1 MLTTRELLC
10 GIGVPVVV
18 AALIALVGFW
28 RRWAWAMPVA
38 AGAGFLGGYYALS
51 GVPRL
56 PPSDGTDWL
65 FWAAIPV
72 TGLGVLDAVLPR
84 RWGWVLGA
92 VAGGVVLLIGWPLV
106 PNAVPAGALCGVAFV
121 TAAAGA
127 GLCLVA
133 RVAEPRVG
141 SSAVVAVLCVT
152 MGAAAVVVLSS
163 NLRVGGTYGMAAS
176 AALGPVA
183 VFSMRVRAAARS
195 VAVVAIPVLAGL
207 LAGGHYYP
215 DPGVSWTHA
224 GILMAAPV
232 LLLPC
237 AALPGKRNWVRGVAA
252 VVLVAL
258 AVGSSR
264 RPYRDRRQKGR
275 RDRPVRRLLPVTAP
289 RRPTDC
295 SPSRADGNPHGTLR
309 HAGHRRR
316 NRPLGATCTA
326 RR

>member
-56 PPSDGTDWL
+56 PPADGTDWL

-72 TGLGVLDAVLPR
+72 TGLSVLDAVLPR
-84 RWGWVLGA
+84 RSGWVLGA
-92 VAGGVVLLIGWPLV
+92 AAGGVVLLIGWPLV
-106 PNAVPAGALCGVAFV
+106 PSSVSAGALCGVALV
-121 TAAAGA
+121 TAALGA

-141 SSAVVAVLCVT
+141 SPAVVGALCVT
-152 MGAAAVVVLSS
+152 VGAAAVVVLSS
-163 NLRVGGTYGMAAS
+163 NLRVGGLYGMAAS

-183 VFSMRVRAAARS
+183 VFSMRVPAARS

-207 LAGGHYYP
+207 LACGHYYP
-215 DPGVSWTHA
+215 DPGVTWTHA

-237 AALPGKRNWVRGVAA
+237 AVLPVKRNRMRGVAA
-252 VVLVAL
+252 VVLVAI
-258 AVGSSR
+258 AVSAVAAPTAIAAKKAAEAD
-264 RPYRDRRQKGR
+264 PYGGYSQ
-275 RDRPVRRLLPVTAP
+275 
-289 RRPTDC
+289 
-295 SPSRADGNPHGTLR
+295 
-309 HAGHRRR
+309 
-316 NRPLGATCTA
+316 
-326 RR
+326 